1 MSYLFLEK
9 LNYKTFFVLIEY
21 NFFFLAISLKV
32 LKKRSKNTQLIQIY
46 VKFRSFYIFD
56 QFCMIL

>member
-32 LKKRSKNTQLIQIY
+32 LK
-46 VKFRSFYIFD
+46 
-56 QFCMIL
+56 